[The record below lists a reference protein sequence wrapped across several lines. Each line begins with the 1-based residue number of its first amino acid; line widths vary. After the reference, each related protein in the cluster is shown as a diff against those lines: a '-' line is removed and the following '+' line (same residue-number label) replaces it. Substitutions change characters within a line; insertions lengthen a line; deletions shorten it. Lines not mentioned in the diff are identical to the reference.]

1 LPDHTTG
8 RTNAATQAFV
18 KALPVNSQ
26 KLTEPRFRAREAEA
40 ALKEVM
46 CMMENS
52 ETVATVEKI
61 EKRTFVVGE
70 RVEKLC
76 TKCEVERG
84 HVVASRVTC
93 PICQTRSTF
102 KSGVKTSGSRSSQ
115 AGAPYDPS
123 RQYRAGQTLMHPAFG
138 LGEVTALIE
147 PQKIDVLFADR
158 MRRMIHARN

>member
-1 LPDHTTG
+1 
-8 RTNAATQAFV
+8 
-18 KALPVNSQ
+18 
-26 KLTEPRFRAREAEA
+26 
-40 ALKEVM
+40 
-46 CMMENS
+46 MENS
-52 ETVATVEKI
+52 VTVENVTNVAAAEKI

-84 HVVASRVTC
+84 HVVASITKRGQVSRVTC

-158 MRRMIHARN
+158 MRRMIHGRAQ

>member
-1 LPDHTTG
+1 
-8 RTNAATQAFV
+8 
-18 KALPVNSQ
+18 
-26 KLTEPRFRAREAEA
+26 
-40 ALKEVM
+40 
-46 CMMENS
+46 MENS
-52 ETVATVEKI
+52 VTVENVAKAEKI

-84 HVVASRVTC
+84 HVVASITKRGQVSRVTC

-123 RQYRAGQTLMHPAFG
+123 RQYRAGQTLMHPSFG

-158 MRRMIHARN
+158 MRRMIHGRAQ

>member
-1 LPDHTTG
+1 
-8 RTNAATQAFV
+8 
-18 KALPVNSQ
+18 
-26 KLTEPRFRAREAEA
+26 
-40 ALKEVM
+40 
-46 CMMENS
+46 MENS
-52 ETVATVEKI
+52 VTVENVADAAAAEKI

-84 HVVASRVTC
+84 HVVASVTKRGQVSRVTC

-102 KSGVKTSGSRSSQ
+102 KSGVKTSGSRASQ

-138 LGEVTALIE
+138 LGEVTALVE

-158 MRRMIHARN
+158 MRRMIHGRAQ

>member
-1 LPDHTTG
+1 
-8 RTNAATQAFV
+8 
-18 KALPVNSQ
+18 
-26 KLTEPRFRAREAEA
+26 
-40 ALKEVM
+40 
-46 CMMENS
+46 MMENS
-52 ETVATVEKI
+52 ETIEKAEKI

-84 HVVASRVTC
+84 HVVASVTKRGQVSRVTC

-102 KSGVKTSGSRSSQ
+102 KSGVKMSGSRASQ

-158 MRRMIHARN
+158 MRRMIHARA

>member
-1 LPDHTTG
+1 
-8 RTNAATQAFV
+8 
-18 KALPVNSQ
+18 
-26 KLTEPRFRAREAEA
+26 
-40 ALKEVM
+40 
-46 CMMENS
+46 MMENI
-52 ETVATVEKI
+52 ETETTDEKI

-84 HVVASRVTC
+84 HVVASVTKRGQVSRVTC

-102 KSGVKTSGSRSSQ
+102 KTGVKTSGSRSSQ

-123 RQYRAGQTLMHPAFG
+123 RQYRAGQTLMHPSFG

-158 MRRMIHARN
+158 MRRMIHGRA

>member
-1 LPDHTTG
+1 
-8 RTNAATQAFV
+8 
-18 KALPVNSQ
+18 
-26 KLTEPRFRAREAEA
+26 
-40 ALKEVM
+40 
-46 CMMENS
+46 MMENS

-84 HVVASRVTC
+84 HVVASVTKRGQVSRVTC

-115 AGAPYDPS
+115 AGAPYDPA

-158 MRRMIHARN
+158 MRRMIHGRA

>member
-1 LPDHTTG
+1 
-8 RTNAATQAFV
+8 
-18 KALPVNSQ
+18 
-26 KLTEPRFRAREAEA
+26 
-40 ALKEVM
+40 M
-46 CMMENS
+46 IENS
-52 ETVATVEKI
+52 ETVETIETSEKI
-61 EKRTFVVGE
+61 EKKTFVVGE

-84 HVVASRVTC
+84 HVVASVTKRGQVSRVTC

-158 MRRMIHARN
+158 MRRMIHARA

>member
-1 LPDHTTG
+1 
-8 RTNAATQAFV
+8 
-18 KALPVNSQ
+18 
-26 KLTEPRFRAREAEA
+26 
-40 ALKEVM
+40 
-46 CMMENS
+46 MMENT

-61 EKRTFVVGE
+61 EKRTFIVGE

-84 HVVASRVTC
+84 HVVASVTKRGQVSRVTC

-123 RQYRAGQTLMHPAFG
+123 RQYRAGQTLMHPSFG
-138 LGEVTALIE
+138 LGEVTALVE

-158 MRRMIHARN
+158 MRRMIHGRA